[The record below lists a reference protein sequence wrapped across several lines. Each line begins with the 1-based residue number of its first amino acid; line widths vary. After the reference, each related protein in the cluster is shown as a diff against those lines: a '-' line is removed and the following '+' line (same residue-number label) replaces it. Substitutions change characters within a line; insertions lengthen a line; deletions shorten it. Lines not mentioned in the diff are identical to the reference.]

1 VDRLPDRGE
10 RTAQFDAG
18 RRRAFEAVLS
28 VTFNRESGGYRIR
41 FEDANEMRVPP
52 SLLKPH
58 SGCGNDWFVDDGS
71 DDDSGALDADE
82 IDNSLVT
89 SVASGVTSS
98 DPEVSAS
105 GDAFDELIRLS
116 IPSDAVDPSSR
127 GLDVDFLEAA
137 AGSDF
142 RAAVCRAEYEVVSS
156 ETEESMA
163 APASPST
170 TLPSLEAPAS
180 SAVGAYPY
188 DTYIRGKMYVRQPD
202 GSHKQMWIS
211 TVVSMLSS
219 IGNKPASA
227 DRLVRIAEAAKASKK
242 IEVSGGVTV
251 GSDVA
256 VLFTDRVWYG
266 RVLRYGKFNATTRCL
281 SPFIAPLDLDT
292 ERVPGVHFYLSWYDD
307 APLERLV
314 DSGLPGHCASDVSE
328 SAAPWLTFGPTDLE
342 PGV

>member
-1 VDRLPDRGE
+1 
-10 RTAQFDAG
+10 
-18 RRRAFEAVLS
+18 
-28 VTFNRESGGYRIR
+28 
-41 FEDANEMRVPP
+41 
-52 SLLKPH
+52 
-58 SGCGNDWFVDDGS
+58 
-71 DDDSGALDADE
+71 
-82 IDNSLVT
+82 
-89 SVASGVTSS
+89 
-98 DPEVSAS
+98 
-105 GDAFDELIRLS
+105 
-116 IPSDAVDPSSR
+116 
-127 GLDVDFLEAA
+127 
-137 AGSDF
+137 
-142 RAAVCRAEYEVVSS
+142 
-156 ETEESMA
+156 MA

-188 DTYIRGKMYVRQPD
+188 DTYTRGKMYVRQPD

-314 DSGLPGHCASDVSE
+314 DSGLPGHYASDVSE
-328 SAAPWLTFGPTDLE
+328 PAAPWLTFGPTDLE